1 MRLSRVF
8 LISSLSLLLCS
19 CAVMPKFT
27 EKFDKKC
34 QAVQKKV
41 ELTIEDAGMFG
52 ELECPNKDDCKAQF
66 LGQML
71 GSVIVFPVSAII
83 SGSIAVIGNSVY
95 WISEQGQCGG

>member
-1 MRLSRVF
+1 
-8 LISSLSLLLCS
+8 
-19 CAVMPKFT
+19 
-27 EKFDKKC
+27 
-34 QAVQKKV
+34 
-41 ELTIEDAGMFG
+41 MFG

>member
-1 MRLSRVF
+1 MHLSKVL
-8 LISSLSLLLCS
+8 LISFLSLFLCS

-41 ELTIEDAGMFG
+41 ELSIEDAGMFG
-52 ELECPNKDDCKAQF
+52 ELECPSKDDCKAQF
-66 LGQML
+66 LGQVL

-95 WISEQGQCGG
+95 WLNEQGQCGG